1 PDRLYTRAD
10 GSDFDDLNIYAVSAQ
25 TFLNRLR
32 LPFSMQIVPVFG
44 GPPTPKTLWW
54 LTGLMLMLEGL
65 AQLSDRGWFGV
76 LDLRGLMISYGAFWD
91 FLFPPGAVHQ
101 ALFPGQSYSMLL
113 THAFLHAGT
122 IHVLM
127 NAVIFIAL
135 GKTLAVYFGLR
146 LVMVTMLLG
155 ALSSGVAFGLLE
167 STAAPMVGASG
178 VVFAFIGL
186 WLQAS
191 RSELKRLGRPGR
203 STASVMMSLIV
214 IHVLLHVFMG
224 GQIAW
229 QAHLGGFVAGYFL
242 MPWLIDRS
250 HSPTY

>member
-1 PDRLYTRAD
+1 
-10 GSDFDDLNIYAVSAQ
+10 
-25 TFLNRLR
+25 
-32 LPFSMQIVPVFG
+32 MQIIPVFG

-54 LTGLMLMLEGL
+54 FTGLILTLEGL

-76 LDLRGLMISYGAFWD
+76 FNLRGLMISYGAFWD
-91 FLFPPGAVHQ
+91 FLFPPGSVDQ
-101 ALFPGQSYSMLL
+101 ALFLGQSYVMLL

-122 IHVLM
+122 LHVLM

-146 LVMVTMLLG
+146 LVILTMLIG
-155 ALSSGVAFGLLE
+155 AASSGVAFGLLE
-167 STAAPMVGASG
+167 STTAPMVGASG
-178 VVFAFIGL
+178 VVFSLIGL

-191 RSELKRLGRPGR
+191 RSELKRLGRRGR
-203 STASVMMSLIV
+203 STNSVIISLIV
-214 IHVLLHVFMG
+214 IHVLLHFFMG

-242 MPWLIDRS
+242 MPWLINRL
-250 HSPTY
+250 HSPTS

>member
-1 PDRLYTRAD
+1 
-10 GSDFDDLNIYAVSAQ
+10 
-25 TFLNRLR
+25 
-32 LPFSMQIVPVFG
+32 MQIVPVFG

-101 ALFPGQSYSMLL
+101 ALFPGHSYSMLL

-146 LVMVTMLLG
+146 LVMLTMLLG
-155 ALSSGVAFGLLE
+155 AVSSGVAFGLLE

-178 VVFAFIGL
+178 VVFAFSGL

-203 STASVMMSLIV
+203 STASVIMSLIV
-214 IHVLLHVFMG
+214 IHVLLHVFMS

>member
-1 PDRLYTRAD
+1 
-10 GSDFDDLNIYAVSAQ
+10 
-25 TFLNRLR
+25 
-32 LPFSMQIVPVFG
+32 MQIVPVFG
-44 GPPTPKTLWW
+44 GPPTPKILWS

-91 FLFPPGAVHQ
+91 FLFPPGAVDQ

-122 IHVLM
+122 LHVLM

-146 LVMVTMLLG
+146 LVMLTMLLG
-155 ALSSGVAFGLLE
+155 AVSSGVAFGFLE

-250 HSPTY
+250 RSPTY

>member
-1 PDRLYTRAD
+1 
-10 GSDFDDLNIYAVSAQ
+10 
-25 TFLNRLR
+25 
-32 LPFSMQIVPVFG
+32 MQIVPVFG

-135 GKTLAVYFGLR
+135 GKALAVYFGLR
-146 LVMVTMLLG
+146 LVMLTMLLG

>member
-1 PDRLYTRAD
+1 
-10 GSDFDDLNIYAVSAQ
+10 
-25 TFLNRLR
+25 
-32 LPFSMQIVPVFG
+32 MQIVPVFG

-91 FLFPPGAVHQ
+91 FLFPPGAVDQ

-127 NAVIFIAL
+127 NTVIFIAL
-135 GKTLAVYFGLR
+135 GKTLAVHFGLR
-146 LVMVTMLLG
+146 SVMLTMLLG
-155 ALSSGVAFGLLE
+155 AVSSRVAFGLLE

-203 STASVMMSLIV
+203 STASVIMSLIV

-229 QAHLGGFVAGYFL
+229 QAHMGGFVAGYFL

-250 HSPTY
+250 HSPTH

>member
-1 PDRLYTRAD
+1 
-10 GSDFDDLNIYAVSAQ
+10 
-25 TFLNRLR
+25 
-32 LPFSMQIVPVFG
+32 MQIVPVFG

-135 GKTLAVYFGLR
+135 GKTLAVCFGLR
-146 LVMVTMLLG
+146 LVMLTMLLG

-250 HSPTY
+250 HLPTY

>member
-1 PDRLYTRAD
+1 
-10 GSDFDDLNIYAVSAQ
+10 
-25 TFLNRLR
+25 
-32 LPFSMQIVPVFG
+32 MQIVPVFG

-242 MPWLIDRS
+242 IPWLIDRS

>member
-1 PDRLYTRAD
+1 
-10 GSDFDDLNIYAVSAQ
+10 
-25 TFLNRLR
+25 
-32 LPFSMQIVPVFG
+32 MQIVPVFG

-91 FLFPPGAVHQ
+91 FLFPPGAVDQ

-113 THAFLHAGT
+113 THALLHPGT

-146 LVMVTMLLG
+146 LVMLTMLLG
-155 ALSSGVAFGLLE
+155 AVSSGVAFGLLE

-203 STASVMMSLIV
+203 SAVSVMMSLIV

>member
-1 PDRLYTRAD
+1 
-10 GSDFDDLNIYAVSAQ
+10 
-25 TFLNRLR
+25 
-32 LPFSMQIVPVFG
+32 MQIVPVFG

-135 GKTLAVYFGLR
+135 GKTLAVCFGLR
-146 LVMVTMLLG
+146 LVMLTMLLG

-224 GQIAW
+224 GLIAW

>member
-1 PDRLYTRAD
+1 
-10 GSDFDDLNIYAVSAQ
+10 
-25 TFLNRLR
+25 
-32 LPFSMQIVPVFG
+32 MQIVPVFG

-91 FLFPPGAVHQ
+91 FLFPPGAVDQ
-101 ALFPGQSYSMLL
+101 ALFPGQSYSMLM

-127 NAVIFIAL
+127 NTVIFIAL

-146 LVMVTMLLG
+146 LVMLTMLLG
-155 ALSSGVAFGLLE
+155 AVSSGVAFGLLE

>member
-1 PDRLYTRAD
+1 
-10 GSDFDDLNIYAVSAQ
+10 
-25 TFLNRLR
+25 
-32 LPFSMQIVPVFG
+32 MQIVPVFG

-214 IHVLLHVFMG
+214 MHVLLHVFMG

>member
-1 PDRLYTRAD
+1 
-10 GSDFDDLNIYAVSAQ
+10 
-25 TFLNRLR
+25 
-32 LPFSMQIVPVFG
+32 MQIVPVFG

-91 FLFPPGAVHQ
+91 FLFPPGAVDQ
-101 ALFPGQSYSMLL
+101 ALFPGQSYSMLM

-127 NAVIFIAL
+127 NTVIFIAL

-146 LVMVTMLLG
+146 LVMLTMLLG
-155 ALSSGVAFGLLE
+155 AVSSGVAFGLLE

-203 STASVMMSLIV
+203 STASVIMSLIV

-242 MPWLIDRS
+242 IPWLIDRS

>member
-1 PDRLYTRAD
+1 
-10 GSDFDDLNIYAVSAQ
+10 
-25 TFLNRLR
+25 
-32 LPFSMQIVPVFG
+32 MQIVPVFG

-146 LVMVTMLLG
+146 LVMFTMLLG

-191 RSELKRLGRPGR
+191 RTELKRLGRPGR

>member
-1 PDRLYTRAD
+1 
-10 GSDFDDLNIYAVSAQ
+10 
-25 TFLNRLR
+25 
-32 LPFSMQIVPVFG
+32 MQIVPVFG

-54 LTGLMLMLEGL
+54 FTGLMLMLEGL

-146 LVMVTMLLG
+146 LVMLTMLLG
-155 ALSSGVAFGLLE
+155 AVSSGVAFGLLE

-191 RSELKRLGRPGR
+191 RTELKRLGRPGR
-203 STASVMMSLIV
+203 SAVSVMMSLIV

>member
-1 PDRLYTRAD
+1 
-10 GSDFDDLNIYAVSAQ
+10 
-25 TFLNRLR
+25 
-32 LPFSMQIVPVFG
+32 MQIVSVFG

-65 AQLSDRGWFGV
+65 AQLSDRGWFGAH
-76 LDLRGLMISYGAFWD
+76 DLRGLMISYGAFWD
-91 FLFPPGAVHQ
+91 FLFPPGAVDR
-101 ALFPGQSYSMLL
+101 ALFSGQSYSMLL

-146 LVMVTMLLG
+146 LVMLTMLLG
-155 ALSSGVAFGLLE
+155 AVSSGVAFGLLQ

-214 IHVLLHVFMG
+214 MHLLLHVFMG

-229 QAHLGGFVAGYFL
+229 QAHLGGFVTGYFL

-250 HSPTY
+250 HSPTH

>member
-1 PDRLYTRAD
+1 
-10 GSDFDDLNIYAVSAQ
+10 
-25 TFLNRLR
+25 
-32 LPFSMQIVPVFG
+32 MQIVPVFG

-91 FLFPPGAVHQ
+91 FLFPPGAVDQ

>member
-1 PDRLYTRAD
+1 
-10 GSDFDDLNIYAVSAQ
+10 
-25 TFLNRLR
+25 
-32 LPFSMQIVPVFG
+32 MQIVPVFG

-91 FLFPPGAVHQ
+91 FLFPPGAVDQ

-127 NAVIFIAL
+127 NTVIFIAL
-135 GKTLAVYFGLR
+135 GKTLAVHFGLR
-146 LVMVTMLLG
+146 SVMLTMLLG
-155 ALSSGVAFGLLE
+155 AVSSGVAFGLLE

-203 STASVMMSLIV
+203 STASVIMSLIV

-229 QAHLGGFVAGYFL
+229 QAHMGGFVAGYFL

-250 HSPTY
+250 HSPPY

>member
-1 PDRLYTRAD
+1 
-10 GSDFDDLNIYAVSAQ
+10 
-25 TFLNRLR
+25 
-32 LPFSMQIVPVFG
+32 MQIIPVFG

-91 FLFPPGAVHQ
+91 FLFPPRAGDQ
-101 ALFPGQSYSMLL
+101 ALFPGQSYSMLM

-127 NAVIFIAL
+127 NTVIFIAL

-146 LVMVTMLLG
+146 LVMLTMLLG
-155 ALSSGVAFGLLE
+155 AVSSGVAFGLLE

-191 RSELKRLGRPGR
+191 RSELKRIGRPGR
-203 STASVMMSLIV
+203 STASVIMSLIV

>member
-1 PDRLYTRAD
+1 
-10 GSDFDDLNIYAVSAQ
+10 
-25 TFLNRLR
+25 
-32 LPFSMQIVPVFG
+32 MQIVPVFG

-54 LTGLMLMLEGL
+54 LTSIMLMLEGL

-146 LVMVTMLLG
+146 LVMLTMLLG
-155 ALSSGVAFGLLE
+155 AVSSGVAFGLLE

-178 VVFAFIGL
+178 AVFAFIGL

-203 STASVMMSLIV
+203 STASVIMSLIV

-242 MPWLIDRS
+242 IPWLIDRS

>member
-1 PDRLYTRAD
+1 
-10 GSDFDDLNIYAVSAQ
+10 
-25 TFLNRLR
+25 
-32 LPFSMQIVPVFG
+32 MQIVPVFG

-65 AQLSDRGWFGV
+65 AQLSDSGWFGV

-146 LVMVTMLLG
+146 LVMLTMLLG
-155 ALSSGVAFGLLE
+155 AVSSGVAFGLLE
-167 STAAPMVGASG
+167 STADPMVGASG

-203 STASVMMSLIV
+203 STASVIMSLIV

>member
-1 PDRLYTRAD
+1 
-10 GSDFDDLNIYAVSAQ
+10 
-25 TFLNRLR
+25 
-32 LPFSMQIVPVFG
+32 MQIVPVFG

-146 LVMVTMLLG
+146 LVILTMLLG
-155 ALSSGVAFGLLE
+155 AVSSGVAFGLLE

-191 RSELKRLGRPGR
+191 RTELKRLGRPGR
-203 STASVMMSLIV
+203 SAVSVMMSLIV